1 MMIVL
6 FTCFVASLPD
16 LIPYPEPYQS
26 LYQQRRLGA
35 LGIEWTPSN
44 VFLSIGTTDDVAYT
58 NPSNPPLALPLPI
71 VPPSPVQQN
80 RRGPQT
86 APGNRWVE
94 QPSEVDEAMDWEQ
107 EVAGLS
113 EDTGSDYSASEESRS
128 EEAGGNQG
136 GGDSHEEEA
145 FGSEEEGWE
154 ERDSHTHL
162 RRSGRNKRKA
172 EVCFL
177 HYSFCQRL
185 SIAQKSLVRLE
196 DVI

>member
-1 MMIVL
+1 MIVL

-44 VFLSIGTTDDVAYT
+44 VFLSIGTTDDAAYT

-154 ERDSHTHL
+154 EQDSHTHL

-172 EVCFL
+172 EVCYL
-177 HYSFCQRL
+177 RYRFCQRL